1 MRTRRPAS
9 DYDIR
14 LLSVEESGATNI
26 PQYAFDESP
35 KPPPAEEERRKNWPY
50 LVNTR
55 LPHAFDA
62 TGTPVARLSIVPQT
76 MNVRGKI
83 LAAGGIGGVASLPNG
98 RRGGMVRALMERS
111 FAYMREDGQPVSG
124 LYPFR
129 ESFYQ
134 RLGYAGWVRPLW
146 AKVSPAD
153 LHPLLQAERGGHV
166 RWAQIADIWDDW
178 SAFLATAQAATHGF
192 TLSDPPRDEMPKAR
206 NASWVALVEEDG
218 RITGGMTYR
227 ITGYTGSMVV
237 PVFLPLTVNAR
248 YALLEWVARHVDQVK
263 EARIQLMPGSWPE
276 LWMHDAEAHACSRD
290 EEAWA
295 APMGRVVS
303 IDGLSGIGAGDG
315 EIALEIV
322 DEQCP
327 WNAGTW
333 TFRGSGGELEAAQ
346 GGNATGTLPIQA
358 LSSLVFNGTGVGS
371 EPETFRYRGW
381 GEVDPATADTL
392 RALFP
397 PALPYIY
404 DQF

>member
-1 MRTRRPAS
+1 MSTRRPAS

-14 LLSVEESGATNI
+14 LLTPEEDMRLMIDDYAFGAT
-26 PQYAFDESP
+26 PHA
-35 KPPPAEEERRKNWPY
+35 PAPEEEQRKHLPY
-50 LVNTR
+50 LANTR

-62 TGTPVARLSIVPQT
+62 GGTPVARLSLYPQT
-76 MNVRGKI
+76 MNVRGKM
-83 LAAGGIGGVASLPNG
+83 LTAGGIGGVASLPNG

-111 FAYMREDGQPVSG
+111 FRYMREDGQAVSG

-146 AKVSPAD
+146 AKVNPAD
-153 LHPLLQAERGGHV
+153 LHPLLRIERGGNLK
-166 RWAQIADIWDDW
+166 WAQIADIWDEW
-178 SAFLATAQAATHGF
+178 SAFLRVAQGTVHGF
-192 TLSDPPRDEMPKAR
+192 TISDAPRGDVPKLR
-206 NASWVALVEEDG
+206 NSRWVVLVEENG
-218 RITGGMTYR
+218 QLTGGMTYR
-227 ITGYTGSMVV
+227 ITGYTGSMVI
-237 PVFLPLTVNAR
+237 PVFLPLTVSAR

-276 LWMHDAEAHACSRD
+276 LWMHDVEAHACSHD

-295 APMGRVVS
+295 APMGRIIS
-303 IDGLSGIGAGDG
+303 IDGLSGIGSGDG
-315 EIALEIV
+315 EITLEIV

-333 TFRGSGGELEAAQ
+333 TFRGSGGELDVVK
-346 GGNATGTLPIQA
+346 GGNATATLPIQA
-358 LSSLVFNGTGVGS
+358 LSSLVFNGTGPGS

-381 GEVDPATADTL
+381 GDVDATTADTL

>member
-1 MRTRRPAS
+1 MTARRPAS

-14 LLSVEESGATNI
+14 LLSPEEDGKLDIDDYAFGAT
-26 PQYAFDESP
+26 PH
-35 KPPPAEEERRKNWPY
+35 PPTPEEERRKHWPY
-50 LVNTR
+50 LQKTR

-62 TGTPVARLSIVPQT
+62 SGTPVARLSIYPQT

-83 LAAGGIGGVASLPNG
+83 IAAGGIGGVASLPNG
-98 RRGGMVRALMERS
+98 RRGGMVRALMETS
-111 FAYMREDGQPVSG
+111 FQCMREDGQAVSG

-146 AKVSPAD
+146 AKVNPAD
-153 LHPLLQAERGGHV
+153 LHPLLRTERGGQV
-166 RWAQIADIWDDW
+166 QWGQIADLWDDW
-178 SAFLATAQAATHGF
+178 TRFLRQAQAGIHGF
-192 TLSDPPRDEMPKAR
+192 TLSDSPRGDMPKLR
-206 NASWVALVEEDG
+206 NSRWVALVEENG
-218 RITGGMTYR
+218 RFTGGMSYR

-237 PVFLPLTVNAR
+237 PAFLPLTANAR
-248 YALLEWVARHVDQVK
+248 YAMLEWVARHTDQVK

-276 LWMHDAEAHACSRD
+276 LWMHDVEAHACSRD

-333 TFRGSGGELEAAQ
+333 TFRGSGGEMEVAQ
-346 GGNATGTLPIQA
+346 GGTASASLPIQA
-358 LSSLVFNGTGVGS
+358 VSSLVFSGTGPGS

-381 GEVDPATADTL
+381 GVVDAATAESL
-392 RALFP
+392 CALFP

>member
-1 MRTRRPAS
+1 MSTRRPAS

-14 LLSVEESGATNI
+14 LLTPEEDMHLMI
-26 PQYAFDESP
+26 DDYAFRATP
-35 KPPPAEEERRKNWPY
+35 HAPAPEEEQRKHLPY
-50 LVNTR
+50 LANTR

-62 TGTPVARLSIVPQT
+62 EGTPVARLSIYPQT
-76 MNVRGKI
+76 MNVRGKM
-83 LAAGGIGGVASLPNG
+83 LTAGGVGGVASLPNG
-98 RRGGMVRALMERS
+98 RRGGMVRALMETS
-111 FAYMREDGQPVSG
+111 FGYMHEDGQAVSG

-146 AKVSPAD
+146 AKVNPAD
-153 LHPLLQAERGGHV
+153 LHPLLQTERGGSV
-166 RWAQIADIWDDW
+166 RWGRIADHWDDW
-178 SAFLATAQAATHGF
+178 SSFIRVAQGIVHGF
-192 TLSDPPRDEMPKAR
+192 TISDPPRGDLPKQR
-206 NASWVALVEEDG
+206 NSRWVVLVEEDG
-218 RITGGMTYR
+218 RLTGGMSYR
-227 ITGYTGSMVV
+227 ITGYTGSMVI

-248 YALLEWVARHVDQVK
+248 YAMLEWVARHVDQVK

-276 LWMHDAEAHACSRD
+276 LWMHDVEAHACSRD

-295 APMGRVVS
+295 APMGRIIS

-315 EIALEIV
+315 EIAIDVV

-333 TFRGSGGELEAAQ
+333 TFRGTGGVLEVAQ
-346 GGNATGTLPIQA
+346 GGTATAMLPIQA
-358 LSSLVFNGTGVGS
+358 LSSLVFNGSGPGS

-381 GEVDPATADTL
+381 GEVDAATAETL